1 MKTVWASY
9 KVSHLYSLVYH
20 GVKCIVS
27 DQRDSLTEQVDKQKE
42 TNKLVVK
49 QLKDWETL
57 GARLKSEVRELMN
70 QLSKKNN
77 ELDGVKTEMNKQREQ
92 IEVSFCSSLK
102 NWKFLP

>member
-1 MKTVWASY
+1 MLA
-9 KVSHLYSLVYH
+9 
-20 GVKCIVS
+20 

-57 GARLKSEVRELMN
+57 GSRLKSEVRELMN

-77 ELDGVKTEMNKQREQ
+77 ELDGVKTEVNKQREQ
-92 IEVSFCSSLK
+92 IEVSFYIIA
-102 NWKFLP
+102 